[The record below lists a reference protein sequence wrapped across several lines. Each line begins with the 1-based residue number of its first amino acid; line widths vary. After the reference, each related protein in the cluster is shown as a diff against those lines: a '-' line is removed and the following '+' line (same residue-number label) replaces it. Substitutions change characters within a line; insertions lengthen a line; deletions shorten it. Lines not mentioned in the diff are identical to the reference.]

1 MEKIGKLKER
11 ILGIKW
17 RDETKYRRDRISYK
31 LLLIESVRRSFL
43 WNRAYDGLFFKDND
57 NCIVRDVAKFINPDW
72 NYDCRTDSFFVLKQ
86 ISCGSGL
93 DRLYINFLINFE
105 IHKEQFNKYN
115 LPNPYEPLIFLMERG
130 SGNVRN
136 NMGLM
141 EINSVINFSKEKLI
155 EEMVIDKQE
164 VILDHDWLD
173 WVDENPDTYKNM
185 IYNGN
190 IGKLEI

>member
-17 RDETKYRRDRISYK
+17 GDETKYRRDRISYK

-43 WNRAYDGLFFKDND
+43 WNMAYDGFFFKDND

-72 NYDCRTDSFFVLKQ
+72 NYDCMTDPFFVLRKG
-86 ISCGSGL
+86 SCGSYL
-93 DRLYINFLINFE
+93 DKVHINFLINFE
-105 IHKEQFNKYN
+105 IHKGQFNKFN

-141 EINSVINFSKEKLI
+141 EIHSVINFSKEKLI
-155 EEMVIDKQE
+155 EEMEIDKQA
-164 VILDHDWLD
+164 VVLDHKWLD
-173 WVDENPDTYKNM
+173 WVDEHPDTYKDMVYDENA
-185 IYNGN
+185 N
-190 IGKLEI
+190 